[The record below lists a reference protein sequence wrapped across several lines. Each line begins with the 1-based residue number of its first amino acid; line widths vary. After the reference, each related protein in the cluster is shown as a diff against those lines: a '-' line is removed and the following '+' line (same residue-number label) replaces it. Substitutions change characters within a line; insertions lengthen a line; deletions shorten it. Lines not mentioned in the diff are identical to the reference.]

1 MKIRIAIQNV
11 LRSLCFGPK
20 RCGGLLRS
28 VFKALYIQRA
38 RRGNGRRT
46 DECPAVSPKGK
57 GRSGPTQQ
65 HSTGFYPP
73 FCASFPQIRYSED
86 VFYPCDFTCCC
97 VNGYHLLA
105 FEASQLA
112 FNLYVVAEAHFLTI
126 CSTLPSSEQL
136 WRSFVRYNSK
146 LFHWGLSPQS
156 GRLS

>member
-65 HSTGFYPP
+65 HSVGFYPA
-73 FCASFPQIRYSED
+73 FTRLFVQVFRRKGIRRVY
-86 VFYPCDFTCCC
+86 FTFCC

>member
-1 MKIRIAIQNV
+1 MGDGQMSVLLFRLKVKAEV
-11 LRSLCFGPK
+11 DLRSSTQPAFI
-20 RCGGLLRS
+20 LLFVQ
-28 VFKALYIQRA
+28 VF
-38 RRGNGRRT
+38 RRKGIRRVYFT
-46 DECPAVSPKGK
+46 
-57 GRSGPTQQ
+57 
-65 HSTGFYPP
+65 
-73 FCASFPQIRYSED
+73 FCS
-86 VFYPCDFTCCC
+86 